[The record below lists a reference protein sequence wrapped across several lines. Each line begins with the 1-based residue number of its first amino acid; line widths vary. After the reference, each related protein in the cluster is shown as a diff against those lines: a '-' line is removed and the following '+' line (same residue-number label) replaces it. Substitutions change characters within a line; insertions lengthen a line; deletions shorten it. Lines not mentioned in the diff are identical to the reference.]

1 MVKGRRQQIQGPG
14 NANKQHG
21 GRCGK
26 QEIRLKR
33 KAKLGSE
40 GSLGWWS
47 PLKEVLGRK
56 ELGIPRD
63 TAVKINCIWLLTGCE
78 PGRELDNS
86 RTLSTEFSG
95 KNIEVGSDSFSRGS
109 SWPRDWTWVSCIADG
124 FFTIWTTREAP
135 LLTMLASWAEEMWKC
150 NSALKIIEKWL
161 NISIMVNFACLSSFV
176 TVWVPWSRLYFV
188 RAASTHLVCCIRVW
202 TDHALL
208 HFTKYGA
215 ASLVRLWA
223 AMISDISEAWETWC
237 GYNGMDH
244 MDKLKR
250 FGDFSI

>member
-1 MVKGRRQQIQGPG
+1 MEYYASVRQNEEVI
-14 NANKQHG
+14 
-21 GRCGK
+21 CVVVV
-26 QEIRLKR
+26 E
-33 KAKLGSE
+33 
-40 GSLGWWS
+40 SLS
-47 PLKEVLGRK
+47 H
-56 ELGIPRD
+56 
-63 TAVKINCIWLLTGCE
+63 IWLFEMPMDCSL
-78 PGRELDNS
+78 PGSSVQGILQARILEWVAIS
-86 RTLSTEFSG
+86 S
-95 KNIEVGSDSFSRGS
+95 SRGS

-161 NISIMVNFACLSSFV
+161 NISIMVNFACLSFFV
-176 TVWVPWSRLYFV
+176 TVWVPWSRFYFV